1 MDWYHEQVSTY
12 KTDSNNVQQAQLTQ
26 FSKIHSERFYT
37 WVSLTDA
44 RYVFYI
50 LTGIVSTLAIK
61 YLTHI
66 YYSHS
71 VKI

>member
-12 KTDSNNVQQAQLTQ
+12 KTDANNVQQTHLTQ
-26 FSKIHSERFYT
+26 FAKIYSARFYM

-50 LTGIVSTLAIK
+50 LTGTVSTLAIK
-61 YLTHI
+61 YFTHI
-66 YYSHS
+66 YNHTQ
-71 VKI
+71 